1 MRKRCPLDYVYQITV
16 GDYFARMG
24 GAGQWM
30 VPNYQEWHP
39 AAFTITIGL
48 RHFSLATEEQ
58 YQLASA
64 VLPDALF
71 DGCDG
76 LLKKTK
82 KAFSQFEAKYGRP
95 DESLSF
101 LHNEMIESF
110 QGRSTSEGVRKNL
123 GGERHYKQMLAELE
137 RFFAIMRD
145 QPPVEE
151 HLRRFSF
158 KNKEY

>member
-1 MRKRCPLDYVYQITV
+1 MNEACPLDTV
-16 GDYFARMG
+16 FHETVMDYFSCMG

-30 VPNYQEWHP
+30 VPNYQDWHP
-39 AAFTITIGL
+39 AAFTLIIGL

-58 YQLASA
+58 YQLARM

-71 DGCDG
+71 DGCDC
-76 LLKKTK
+76 LQASTE
-82 KAFSQFEAKYGRP
+82 KAFSQFESSYGRP
-95 DESLSF
+95 NRTLSF
-101 LHNEMIESF
+101 SHNKMIESF
-110 QGRSTSEGVRKNL
+110 EQRSRSEGIRKDL
-123 GGERHYKQMLAELE
+123 ERERHYKQMLAEIE

-145 QPPVEE
+145 QPPIEE

>member
-1 MRKRCPLDYVYQITV
+1 MRKHCPLDYVYQTTV

-30 VPNYQEWHP
+30 VPNYQDWYP
-39 AAFTITIGL
+39 AAFTLIIGL

-58 YQLASA
+58 YQLGRA

-76 LLKKTK
+76 LLEKTK
-82 KAFSQFEAKYGRP
+82 KAFSQFEAKFGLP
-95 DESLSF
+95 DETLSF
-101 LHNEMIESF
+101 SHNEIIESF
-110 QGRSTSEGVRKNL
+110 KGRSKSNGVRKNL
-123 GGERHYKQMLAELE
+123 EAERHYKAMLTELE

-151 HLRRFSF
+151 HLNGF
-158 KNKEY
+158 KFMNKEY

>member
-1 MRKRCPLDYVYQITV
+1 
-16 GDYFARMG
+16 MG

-30 VPNYQEWHP
+30 VPNYQDWYP
-39 AAFTITIGL
+39 AAFTLIIGL
-48 RHFSLATEEQ
+48 RHFSLVTEEQ
-58 YQLASA
+58 YQLARM

-76 LLKKTK
+76 LQASTE
-82 KAFSQFEAKYGRP
+82 KAFSQFESSYGRP
-95 DESLSF
+95 NRTLSF
-101 LHNEMIESF
+101 SHNKMIESF
-110 QGRSTSEGVRKNL
+110 ERRSRSDGVRKDVGREYRYTEIL
-123 GGERHYKQMLAELE
+123 TELE

-145 QPPVEE
+145 QPPIEE